1 MSKID
6 GAGLAG
12 ECPLSGRDGFVG
24 ASSYVNRIP
33 ESWVGVSIGSVSSV
47 IGGGTPP
54 SKEESCF
61 APPGE
66 GIPWITPADL
76 SGYKKTVIRNGKRDL
91 TEKGLRSCSA
101 KKMPKGSVLF
111 SSRAPVGYVAI
122 AGADLTTNQGFKSF
136 VFPDGVDSRFAY
148 YQLRYLKPVA
158 EAMATGTTFKELS
171 GAAAA
176 KLPFALAPLNEQHRI
191 ADKLDRVLARV
202 DAANEHLSRVGV
214 LLKKFRSAVLEAAIS
229 GWLVDNEFELD
240 GFDEVRASELRSFR
254 GADLPLLPESWA
266 WLPFGSVAQVV
277 SDLRD
282 PSGYGDFIHLAPN
295 NIEPWT
301 GVVSG
306 CRTIAEDGVFSPKHV
321 FRAGQIVYSKI
332 RPNLC
337 KVAIPEFSGLCSA
350 DMYPIETRLDERYLL
365 LYMLSDRFTGWASN
379 SDSRTVLP
387 KINKKDL
394 YSIPVPVPL
403 SLSEQK
409 AITSKVHVLLSIERE
424 VTGALQVAKSQVD
437 ELIPSLLAKAF
448 RGELAPQNPDDEP
461 SSELL
466 ARLAEAKASENHSPT
481 RRKRQASV

>member
-1 MSKID
+1 MKQIRNLPSGWSRAKIGDVRSKTEQVDPKGRGKFVYID
-6 GAGLAG
+6 
-12 ECPLSGRDGFVG
+12 
-24 ASSYVNRIP
+24 
-33 ESWVGVSIGSVSSV
+33 IGSVDRGRKV
-47 IGGGTPP
+47 IYNPQVVYG
-54 SKEESCF
+54 SN
-61 APPGE
+61 AP
-66 GIPWITPADL
+66 
-76 SGYKKTVIRNGKRDL
+76 
-91 TEKGLRSCSA
+91 
-101 KKMPKGSVLF
+101 
-111 SSRAPVGYVAI
+111 SRARKLVKSGDTLVSLTRPNLNSVCLVGEEYDGQIASTGFDVLRLDGFDARWIYYIVRTKGFVDKMSGLVQGALYPAI
-122 AGADLTTNQGFKSF
+122 RSAD
-136 VFPDGVDSRFAY
+136 VDSFEI
-148 YQLRYLKPVA
+148 PVA
-158 EAMATGTTFKELS
+158 
-171 GAAAA
+171 
-176 KLPFALAPLNEQHRI
+176 PVNEQRRI

-202 DAANEHLSRVGV
+202 DAANEHLSRVGP